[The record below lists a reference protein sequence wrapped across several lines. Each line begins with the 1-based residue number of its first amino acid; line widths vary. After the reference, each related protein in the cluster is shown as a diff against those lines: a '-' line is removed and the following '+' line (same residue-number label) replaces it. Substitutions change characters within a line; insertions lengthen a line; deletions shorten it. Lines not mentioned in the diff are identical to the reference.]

1 MEYKTAKLASC
12 VNRQFAISYMHRNG
26 GDTINIPVF
35 DAHCDTIM
43 EAQLNNCGLRENKL
57 HIDLKRGGCYC
68 PYAQVFA
75 IFTRPNMGKLSE
87 MDFSKD
93 APLEALTRIGDELLT
108 LLLSEFDKN
117 SDLLTLCKS
126 AAGVKA
132 AAESG
137 KIAALIAIEG
147 AELIGC
153 GIAKLERA
161 YEKGVRLIN
170 LCWNYDN
177 ILCGAANG
185 PTKSGLTKRGAE
197 YVYKMQELGVAV
209 DLSHASERTFWDV
222 AEISRRPIIAGHSN
236 SRAICNNPRNLTD
249 GQFKAIMQRCGV
261 AGLNL
266 CQDFLNESGK
276 AVIDDVIRHAEHFL
290 ELGGEKAICLGG
302 DLDGIETPPKGIT
315 GIESYGEIYEA
326 MLKRN
331 YPEDLVRDIF
341 YNNLFDVLERLL

>member
-1 MEYKTAKLASC
+1 MRFS
-12 VNRQFAISYMHRNG
+12 
-26 GDTINIPVF
+26 
-35 DAHCDTIM
+35 
-43 EAQLNNCGLRENKL
+43 
-57 HIDLKRGGCYC
+57 

-75 IFTRPNMGKLSE
+75 IFTRPNIGKMAE
-87 MDFSKD
+87 MDYSKD
-93 APLEALTRIGDELLT
+93 APIAVLTRIGDELLN
-108 LLLSEFDKN
+108 LLLTEFDKN
-117 SDLLTLCKS
+117 SDLISLCKS
-126 AAGVKA
+126 TADVKA

-153 GIAKLERA
+153 GMAELERA

-185 PTKSGLTKRGAE
+185 PTKSGLTKCGAE
-197 YVYKMQELGVAV
+197 YVHKMQELGVAV

-236 SRAICNNPRNLTD
+236 SKKICNSPRNLTD
-249 GQFKAIMQRCGV
+249 EQFKELVRQHGV

-276 AVIDDVIRHAEHFL
+276 ADIDDVIRHAEHFL
-290 ELGGEKAICLGG
+290 ELGGEKAVCLGG
-302 DLDGIETPPKGIT
+302 DLDGIEYPPKGIT
-315 GIESYGEIYEA
+315 GIESYGEIYDA
-326 MLKRN
+326 MLRRN

-341 YNNLFDVLERLL
+341 YNNLFDVLEKSL

>member
-1 MEYKTAKLASC
+1 
-12 VNRQFAISYMHRNG
+12 
-26 GDTINIPVF
+26 
-35 DAHCDTIM
+35 M
-43 EAQLNNCGLRENKL
+43 EAKTHKCGLRENKL
-57 HIDLKRGGCYC
+57 HVDLKRGMRYS

-75 IFTRPNMGKLSE
+75 VFTRPVDSWTQL
-87 MDFSKD
+87 DFSKD
-93 APLEALTRIGDELLT
+93 WPLDVLVQIGGELLN

-126 AAGVKA
+126 AADIKK

-137 KIAALIAIEG
+137 KVAALIAIEG

-153 GIAKLERA
+153 EISGLERA

-177 ILCGAANG
+177 ALCGAANG
-185 PTKSGLTKRGAE
+185 ATKSGLTKRGAE
-197 YVYKMQELGVAV
+197 YVRKMQELGVAV
-209 DLSHASERTFWDV
+209 DLSHASEQSFWDV
-222 AEISRRPIIAGHSN
+222 AEITNRPIIAGHSN
-236 SRAICNNPRNLTD
+236 SRAVCDSPRNLTD
-249 GQFKAIMQRCGV
+249 AQFKAIVRLRGV

-266 CQDFLNESGK
+266 CPDFLKENGE
-276 AVIDDVIRHAEHFL
+276 ADVDDIIRHTEHFL

-302 DLDGIETPPKGIT
+302 DLDGIDCPPKGIS

-331 YPEDLVRDIF
+331 YSEALVRDIF
-341 YNNLFDVLERLL
+341 YNNLFDVLERTL

>member
-1 MEYKTAKLASC
+1 MTVCDKL
-12 VNRQFAISYMHRNG
+12 FALNG
-26 GDTINIPVF
+26 GVTINIPVF

-43 EAQLNNCGLRENKL
+43 EAKNNNCGLRENKL
-57 HIDLKRGGCYC
+57 HVDLKRGLRFS

-75 IFTRPNMGKLSE
+75 IFTRPVENWAEL
-87 MDFSKD
+87 DFSKD
-93 APLEALTRIGDELLT
+93 WPSDVLLHIGNELLS
-108 LLLSEFDKN
+108 LLLYEFEKN
-117 SDLLTLCKS
+117 SDILTLCKNTS
-126 AAGVKA
+126 EVKETA
-132 AAESG
+132 KNG

-153 GIAKLERA
+153 DIAELDRA

-177 ILCGAANG
+177 VLCGAANG
-185 PTKSGLTKRGAE
+185 PTKSGLTKRGVE
-197 YVYKMQELGVAV
+197 YVNKMQELGVAV

-222 AEISRRPIIAGHSN
+222 AEITRRPIIAGHSN
-236 SRAICNNPRNLTD
+236 SKAVCNSPRNLTD
-249 GQFKAIMQRCGV
+249 NQFKELVRLHGV

-276 AVIDDVIRHAEHFL
+276 AEIDDIIRHAEHFL
-290 ELGGEKAICLGG
+290 ELGGEKSICLGG
-302 DLDGIETPPKGIT
+302 DLDGVDFPPKGIT

-341 YNNLFDVLERLL
+341 YNNLFNVLEAVL